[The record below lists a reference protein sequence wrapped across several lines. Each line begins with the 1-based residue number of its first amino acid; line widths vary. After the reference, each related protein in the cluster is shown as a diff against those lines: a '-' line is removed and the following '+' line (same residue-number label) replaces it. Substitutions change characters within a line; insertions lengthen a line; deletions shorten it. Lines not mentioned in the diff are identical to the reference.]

1 MYINYTKRKEGD
13 KNMQQMYTPDE
24 VAQKLNIKKSTLY
37 DWVHKG
43 IIEYVK
49 VGRLLRFTDKD
60 ISKII
65 VVHPT
70 NSALE
75 WS

>member
-43 IIEYVK
+43 IIGYVK

-70 NSALE
+70 NSILE